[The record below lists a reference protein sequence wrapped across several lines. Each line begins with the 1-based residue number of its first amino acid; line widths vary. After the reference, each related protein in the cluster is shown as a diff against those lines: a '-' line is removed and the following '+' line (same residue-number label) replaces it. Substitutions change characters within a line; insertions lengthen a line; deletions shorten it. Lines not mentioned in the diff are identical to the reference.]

1 MARSWSKD
9 ISFERLELIPEN
21 RSCTKC
27 GQFMHICDHRHHPI
41 YTLKGPVEIVSK
53 LVHCPDKTCESRPRT
68 VSPDAEI
75 GITLPSWAIGWD
87 VLAWIGQRR
96 FARHWSVPQIH
107 QELRDT
113 YHMGLSEDVI
123 EDYVQRYEVMLAAR
137 QQDLVRMAQEYQ
149 GIESLILSI
158 DGLQPEKGH
167 ETLYAVRELRR
178 KRVWFA
184 QSLISSAT
192 GEIRTLI
199 VQAREWAQRLGKP
212 VVGWVSDKQEAFV
225 QTIAEVFPGV
235 PHRYCDNHFLRDAAK
250 PMLEADS
257 HAKVQMRRKVR
268 GLRDIEREVLA
279 QQRQESL
286 SVSPSAPS
294 SLAAE
299 VSGPP
304 PAPTPAPDSAG
315 QVVLDYCTAVRG
327 ILNDDQG
334 GPLSPPGLRMADA
347 LGEVRQSIQRNL
359 DAQKGGPHIDRS
371 IGSPAASIEVLSRS
385 PKTKKRFVCKS
396 KTSVPS
402 RRPSIRKRA
411 PRNNAGRSSTT

>member
-1 MARSWSKD
+1 M
-9 ISFERLELIPEN
+9 
-21 RSCTKC
+21 
-27 GQFMHICDHRHHPI
+27 
-41 YTLKGPVEIVSK
+41 
-53 LVHCPDKTCESRPRT
+53 
-68 VSPDAEI
+68 
-75 GITLPSWAIGWD
+75 GIALPYWAIAWD
-87 VLAWIGQRR
+87 VFAWIGQRR

-113 YHMGLSEDVI
+113 YHVDLSEDAI

-137 QQDLVRMAQEYQ
+137 QHDPVRMAQEYQ
-149 GIESLILSI
+149 GVESLILSI

-167 ETLYAVRELRR
+167 ETLYVVRELRR

-192 GEIRTLI
+192 EEVRSLI
-199 VQAREWAQRLGKP
+199 VRAREWAQRLEKP

-225 QTIAEVFPGV
+225 QTIAAEFPGV

-268 GLRDIEREVLA
+268 GLRDIEREVLD
-279 QQRQESL
+279 QQRQKATPAP
-286 SVSPSAPS
+286 PSAPS
-294 SLAAE
+294 LSAAE
-299 VSGPP
+299 ASVPP
-304 PAPTPAPDSAG
+304 PASTPPPDSAG
-315 QVVLDYCTAVRG
+315 HVVLDYCTAVRG

-359 DAQKGGPHIDRS
+359 DAKKGGPRIQSS
-371 IGSPAASIEVLSRS
+371 IGSPGASTED
-385 PKTKKRFVCKS
+385 
-396 KTSVPS
+396 
-402 RRPSIRKRA
+402 
-411 PRNNAGRSSTT
+411 